1 MPSILILILAL
12 LMNSYPVPENEKDR
26 IKRLEFHNLL
36 NLGKDPE
43 LDVFAEGA
51 CIIADCPSSLI
62 AMMEEETQIIQSCV
76 ELELDTVDRKN
87 TICQYAI
94 ASREIIIINDTLLDE
109 RSSYNPIIKESNIR
123 FYVGVPLIDTEGFVL
138 GTLCVIDYIPKSIT
152 DHQITLLQKMGEAI
166 TKILIGKKKNK
177 QAEYFE
183 QTFSITNNIICVLD
197 DAFNLKDANPTFEQ
211 LFRVKK
217 DEVINQNFI
226 TILKDKDP
234 NLQSIPE
241 DFKSQD
247 DQLTFTTTTPI
258 DEKNNIIIEWYLNKN
273 KDFSEVFCFGKN
285 ITHLIEERHKLE
297 SSERRFRN
305 FFENAIGLMS
315 MHDLE
320 GNILAVNEKGRELLN
335 YSAEEAIKL
344 NLKDLVPENNWDA
357 LEEYHK
363 RILKNK
369 EDLGTMLLKSKD
381 GQEIIWIYH
390 NMLEYDEKGNP
401 YIMSTALNAT
411 ERVSLEKDL
420 IQTKKFLEQTN
431 SVAQVGGWL
440 VNTKDNNLFWSQ
452 STKDIHKMDLSYM
465 PTVEDAMSF
474 YKDEYKNRMLSLY
487 NDAVTKGISFDEE
500 LQIKRNDGAV
510 IWVRVKGIPEFENG
524 HCIRIFGIIQDIDVF
539 KKTYLEL
546 AKKEAMLQSFVS
558 DVPNAVAMF
567 DSSLH
572 YLAASK
578 VWRDEFLLNDVELI
592 GNHLFVVSP
601 NAAKVGKKIYIDA
614 IKGQTHINENFV
626 LELPEKEPQNYRLL
640 VTPWHLSD
648 GVIGGIIVS
657 AQNITHAVK
666 SNKELQNA
674 KIAADIANRA
684 KSEFLANMSH
694 EIRTPLNG
702 VIGFSD
708 LLLKTPLNETQSQY
722 LSYINESGES
732 LLSILNDILD
742 FSKIE
747 AGKMEFLIEK
757 SNIYELVGQVM
768 NVILYQSQRK
778 EIELLLNIE
787 PGLPKFV
794 WFDQSRIKQVLVNL
808 LGNAVKFTEQGEI
821 ELKVTKVKMDDTN
834 ITLRF
839 AVRDTGIGI
848 PPDKQQRIFD
858 AFTQED
864 SSVSKKY
871 GGTGLGLTIS
881 NNILKYMQSKLT
893 LTSELLKGSVFS
905 FDIQVPYEIEQESSV
920 EELEDLNIKRALI
933 VDDNKSNRIIL
944 QHMLAYKNIDSE
956 LAENGLQA
964 YEILKKGARFD
975 IILMDYHMPEISGID
990 TIKKI
995 RELFQQ
1001 QDEIAPLVVLH
1012 TSSEELDVIHAFR
1025 QEENSFS
1032 LLKPIKSDELYHTLK
1047 KAVKHIHEE
1056 NTSTVYT
1063 VEQPEEVV
1071 HFPNALSVLLVDDN
1085 KVNMVLNNKMI
1096 YSLIPKVQLT
1106 EKTDGLQAFESCKL
1120 TTFDIILM
1128 DVQMP
1133 VLNGIEATKKIRQLS
1148 NYQNVPIIGITAG
1161 NTVEEKQKCLEAG
1174 MNDFLPKPLR
1184 QKDLLEVLLKNL
1196 PTAAHIDQVQDPKHN
1211 PYLDMELLNQQI
1223 DGDEEFKKIFLNLVL
1238 QELNIA
1244 QENIKNAAEIKDVQ
1258 ETKKILHKLRGSA
1271 GTTGLT
1277 NLAKATAKWELEIGT
1292 NQNFSLLEDEI
1303 SKEITIAL
1311 NLINKLIN

>member
-1 MPSILILILAL
+1 
-12 LMNSYPVPENEKDR
+12 MNLYPVPENEKDR

-76 ELELDTVDRKN
+76 GLELDTVDRKN
-87 TICQYAI
+87 TVCQYAI
-94 ASREIIIINDTLLDE
+94 ASREVIVINDTLLDE
-109 RSSYNPIIKESNIR
+109 RSSFNPIIKESGIR
-123 FYVGVPLIDTEGFVL
+123 FYVGVPLIDNEGFVL
-138 GTLCVIDYIPKSIT
+138 GTLCVIDYVPKTIT
-152 DHQITLLQKMGEAI
+152 ENQILLLTKMGEAI
-166 TKILIGKKKNK
+166 TKILIGKKKNQ

-183 QTFSITNNIICVLD
+183 QKFNITNNIICVLD
-197 DAFNLKDANPTFEQ
+197 NNFQLKNVNPTFEE
-211 LFRVKK
+211 LFRVNKN
-217 DEVINQNFI
+217 EVINQNFI
-226 TILKDKDP
+226 DFLKDKKPD
-234 NLQSIPE
+234 LQSIPQK
-241 DFKSQD
+241 FKAQND
-247 DQLTFTTTTPI
+247 KLIFITTTPI
-258 DEKNNIIIEWYLNKN
+258 DENKNIIIEWYISNN
-273 KDFSEVFCFGKN
+273 KDFSEIFCFGKN
-285 ITHLIEERHKLE
+285 ITNLIEERQKLE

-320 GNILAVNEKGRELLN
+320 GNILAVNEKGRETLN
-335 YSAEEAIKL
+335 YTLEEATQL
-344 NLKDLVPENNWDA
+344 NLRDLVPENNWPA
-357 LEEYHK
+357 LEDYNK
-363 RILKNK
+363 RILENK
-369 EDLGTMLLKSKD
+369 EDIGTMILKSKD

-390 NMLEYDEKGNP
+390 NRMEYDEKGKP
-401 YIMSTALNAT
+401 YIMSTALNAS

-440 VNTKDNNLFWSQ
+440 VNIKDEQIFWSQ
-452 STKDIHKMDLSYM
+452 STKDIHKVNANYI
-465 PTVEDAMSF
+465 PTFDDALSF
-474 YKDEYKNRMLSLY
+474 YKDEYKARMADLF
-487 NDAVTKGISFDEE
+487 NDALTKGIAYDEE
-500 LQIKRNDGAV
+500 LQIIRKDGVV

-524 HCIRIFGIIQDIDVF
+524 KCVSVFGIIQDIDEF

-558 DVPNAVAMF
+558 DVPNPLAMF
-567 DSSLH
+567 DTNLN
-572 YLAASK
+572 YLAVSK
-578 VWRDEFLLNDVELI
+578 VWKEEFLLNDVELI
-592 GNHLFVVSP
+592 GNHLFDITPSSTQLQ
-601 NAAKVGKKIYIDA
+601 KEIYYNA
-614 IKGQTHINENFV
+614 IKGQTHFDENFV
-626 LELPEKEPQNYRLL
+626 LKLSKKEAQNYHLL
-640 VTPWHLSD
+640 ITPWHLSD

-657 AQNITHAVK
+657 AQNITQAVK
-666 SNKELQNA
+666 TNKELQNA
-674 KIAADIANRA
+674 KITADIANRA

-708 LLLKTPLNETQSQY
+708 LLLKTPLNQTQAQY
-722 LSYINESGES
+722 LNYINESGES

-747 AGKMEFLIEK
+747 SGKMEFLIEK

-778 EIELLLNIE
+778 GIELLLNIE

-808 LGNAVKFTEQGEI
+808 LGNAVKFTEEGEI

-839 AVRDTGIGI
+839 SVRDTGIGI
-848 PPDKQQRIFD
+848 PYDKQQRIFD

-893 LTSELLKGSVFS
+893 LTSELQKGSIFS
-905 FDIQVPYEIEQESSV
+905 FDIKFPYEIDNENKV
-920 EELEDLNIKRALI
+920 EYLEDLNIKTALI
-933 VDDNKSNRIIL
+933 VDDNESNRIIL
-944 QHMLAYKNIDSE
+944 QQMLAYKNINSQ

-995 RELFQQ
+995 EELFNQQ
-1001 QDEIAPLVVLH
+1001 EEISPIVVMH
-1012 TSSEELDVIHAFR
+1012 TSSEELEIINALR
-1025 QEENSFS
+1025 QKENSFS
-1032 LLKPIKSDELYHTLK
+1032 LLKPIKSEELYHILK
-1047 KAVKHIHEE
+1047 KAAQRTHEE
-1056 NTSTVYT
+1056 NKVEVYS
-1063 VEQPEEVV
+1063 VEQPQEAI

-1085 KVNMVLNNKMI
+1085 KVNMVLNNRMI
-1096 YSLIPKVQLT
+1096 YSLIPNAQLV
-1106 EKTDGLQAFESCKL
+1106 EKTDGLQAIDACRLK
-1120 TTFDIILM
+1120 TFDIILM

-1133 VLNGIEATKKIRQLS
+1133 ILNGIEATKQIRQLP
-1148 NYQNVPIIGITAG
+1148 NYQNIPIIGITAG
-1161 NTVEEKQKCLEAG
+1161 NTVEEKQKCLDAG

-1184 QKDLLEVLLKNL
+1184 QKDLLEILLKNL
-1196 PTAAHIDQVQDPKHN
+1196 PTSAQTYPVEDPERTK
-1211 PYLDMELLNQQI
+1211 YLNMDLLNQQI
-1223 DGDEEFKKIFLNLVL
+1223 DGDEDFKKIFLNLVL
-1238 QELNIA
+1238 DELNIA
-1244 QENIKNAAEIKDVQ
+1244 QENIKSTSEIKDFQ
-1258 ETKKILHKLRGSA
+1258 EIKKILHKLRGSA
-1271 GTTGLT
+1271 GTVGLT
-1277 NLAKATAKWELEIGT
+1277 NLSKVTAKWEKEIDT
-1292 NQNFSLLEDEI
+1292 NPDFLLLQDEI
-1303 SKEITIAL
+1303 NQEITIAL
-1311 NLINKLIN
+1311 SLINELIN